1 MSIYKSKNP
10 KFDQERQADIVDL
23 RPSRVLVDT
32 LKNNTGVISSSKF
45 INSFDISTENIPIK
59 GTTRHF
65 TVRGTEGAR
74 YFINVIRNTDNK
86 RYNFNTN
93 TFVTETGIVEKT
105 IGSSGVDTGFISF
118 PSQSASCNYVVSIDK
133 LGDTI
138 NNVEKITENIHDII
152 TKDKVYEAK

>member
-10 KFDQERQADIVDL
+10 KFDQERQVDIMDL

-74 YFINVIRNTDNK
+74 YFINAIRNTDTK
-86 RYNFNTN
+86 RYNFNNN
-93 TFVTETGIVEKT
+93 TFVT
-105 IGSSGVDTGFISF
+105 
-118 PSQSASCNYVVSIDK
+118 
-133 LGDTI
+133 
-138 NNVEKITENIHDII
+138 
-152 TKDKVYEAK
+152 